1 MSLFLLKCARGCTC
15 ISHWQYFLWKNMVQV
30 SLNDILTTLT
40 YTCRCPSP
48 VQVRKQTNML
58 SVAHSRRLLITN
70 SASMHHIPQVQWWL
84 KGLYKL
90 HSDSMLTA
98 WCHLGLGALVQLL
111 SVLLCACI
119 WTTWGTMMK
128 ADILGRSF
136 LWKRERRTPAISYK
150 TQHHLESRLYNY
162 HALVCIIKNK

>member
-1 MSLFLLKCARGCTC
+1 MLHILEWACFSSNAHMDAHASVTDSLLTCFPQWYSDNNYIYIYMCMSISCSVLETDTYC
-15 ISHWQYFLWKNMVQV
+15 I
-30 SLNDILTTLT
+30 
-40 YTCRCPSP
+40 
-48 VQVRKQTNML
+48 NML
-58 SVAHSRRLLITN
+58 SVTHSRVFLSTIT
-70 SASMHHIPQVQWWL
+70 ASTHHIPQVQWWP

-90 HSDSMLTA
+90 HSNSMLTA

-119 WTTWGTMMK
+119 IWTTWGTMTK

-150 TQHHLESRLYNY
+150 TQHHLESRL
-162 HALVCIIKNK
+162 